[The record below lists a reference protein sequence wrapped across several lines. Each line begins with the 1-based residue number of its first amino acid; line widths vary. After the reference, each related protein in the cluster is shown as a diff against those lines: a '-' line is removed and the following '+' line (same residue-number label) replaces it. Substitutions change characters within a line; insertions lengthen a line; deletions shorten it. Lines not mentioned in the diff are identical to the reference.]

1 MGNLGFDIKK
11 EKIMKQRLK
20 ENMLD
25 ESNKPK
31 YLLEAISQTLNTYR
45 NFYTHAIHGKLHH
58 NWIQSSKKIK

>member
-31 YLLEAISQTLNTYR
+31 YLLEAICQTLNTYITIGF
-45 NFYTHAIHGKLHH
+45 NQA
-58 NWIQSSKKIK
+58 KK